1 MRGDSDDDREKKLP
15 VRKTAQP
22 SRNRRNLSRTGLGT
36 TAVACDVSVCVAL
49 KAALRNLAAGL
60 GQCLLGAGVMAACAS
75 TTSSGAPPTAAQ
87 LGEPSRDIDPE
98 LIGAAVR
105 DNSRH
110 FQLCYQ
116 AARERNPGLAGQL
129 AVRFVINP
137 DGSVGQ
143 AALVESSLPADV
155 SKCVVGAFSNLK
167 LPKQESAVVAQYPMF
182 FEPS

>member
-1 MRGDSDDDREKKLP
+1 MLAC
-15 VRKTAQP
+15 TA
-22 SRNRRNLSRTGLGT
+22 
-36 TAVACDVSVCVAL
+36 
-49 KAALRNLAAGL
+49 
-60 GQCLLGAGVMAACAS
+60 
-75 TTSSGAPPTAAQ
+75 TTSARPAPTAAQ
-87 LGEPSRDIDPE
+87 LGEPSKDIDPE

-105 DNSRH
+105 DNSRQ

-137 DGSVGQ
+137 DGTVGH
-143 AALVESSLPADV
+143 AAIVESSLPADV